1 MSDQLTVLRSR
12 GRRLAKFITAEGTII
27 GYDSAR
33 TFDAEEITVASIDDL
48 AGRLRWL
55 AREPERCIVRGA
67 LAEPNFRTGIRRL
80 VHPDPKTGEVP
91 TLREVPRHW
100 LALDFDALDRP
111 QDIDATDITACG
123 RIALRTLPT
132 GFQDAAC
139 IVQATGSHGVTPGL
153 RLRLW
158 FWLDRPLLRRELDY
172 WLRGVSGLDRSIFR
186 PAQVIYTGAPIFAD
200 GRGDHLPHRIVTL
213 PGAAGVVTP
222 SPASLTPPPP
232 RPPRSL
238 PGAADANAARYAF
251 AALRNAAARVAA
263 AGNGDRH
270 PTVLREAGA
279 LARFVRA
286 GLLTAAVVKQAL
298 EDAAQQVGK
307 PEGEAASVVDWALDH
322 LGGA

>member
-12 GRRLAKFITAEGTII
+12 GRRLAKFIAADGEII

-33 TFDAEEITVASIDDL
+33 TFDAEEITVTGIDDL
-48 AGRLRWL
+48 AARLRWL

-67 LAEPNFRTGIRRL
+67 LADPNYRIGIRRL

-91 TLREVPRHW
+91 TLREAPRHW

-111 QDIDATDITACG
+111 QDVDATDIAACG
-123 RIALRTLPT
+123 HIALRTLPSR
-132 GFQDAAC
+132 FQNAAC
-139 IVQATGSHGVTPGL
+139 VVQATGSHGVAPGL

-158 FWLDRPLLRRELDY
+158 FWLDRPLWRRELDY
-172 WLRGVSGLDRSIFR
+172 WLRSVAGLDRSIFR
-186 PAQVIYTGAPIFAD
+186 PAQVIYTAAPIFAD
-200 GRGDHLPHRIVTL
+200 GRRDHLPHRIVTL
-213 PGAAGVVTP
+213 PGAPGVVTP

-232 RPPRSL
+232 RPPRPL
-238 PGAADANAARYAF
+238 PATADDNAARYAF

-263 AGNGDRH
+263 ASKGDRH

-279 LARFVRA
+279 LSRFVHA
-286 GLLTAAVVKQAL
+286 KLLTASAVKQAL

-307 PEGEAASVVDWALDH
+307 PQGEAADVVDWALDH